1 MNNFKNWLLIKEEKK
16 GSSNKTEAMK
26 DFVKSVK
33 KVLSDYDLNTRK
45 KVWEK
50 ITSSRGK
57 ELVNKIVKNPKT
69 YLSNSEFIK
78 LVQSK

>member
-1 MNNFKNWLLIKEEKK
+1 MNNFKNWLLLKEEK
-16 GSSNKTEAMK
+16 GSNNKTEAMK
-26 DFVKSVK
+26 DFVKSTK
-33 KVLSDYDLNTRK
+33 KVFSDYDLTTRK
-45 KVWEK
+45 KVWEA
-50 ITSSRGK
+50 ITSNKGK